1 MVVEITMSAK
11 LCSVAGTDRLAG
23 LRRETIAGRPVLTRA
38 VASLGD
44 GPGRL
49 RLPARGPVPVLR
61 RSKTVLPDSKQAR
74 CKIAPAL
81 ASAPE
86 KTEQKGGFDVYK
98 V

>member
-1 MVVEITMSAK
+1 MSAK
-11 LCSVAGTDRLAG
+11 LCSVAGPAQLAG
-23 LRRETIAGRPVLTRA
+23 LRRETSAWRPVLTRA
-38 VASLGD
+38 SLGD
-44 GPGRL
+44 GAGRA

-61 RSKTVLPDSKQAR
+61 RSKTVLPDLKQAR

-81 ASAPE
+81 ASVPE